1 MGARDEAQPL
11 APYDPA
17 DAFAGDLFLALAAQG
32 RLVLDTER
40 ADQVIADLE
49 HTMNLVSA
57 RVRLLELWRR
67 LSAPV
72 LDDLDP
78 DSERTLVDTVF
89 ADQLA
94 PGRLEEAMRELPKYV
109 EAIKAARRTEP
120 VEDPGTG

>member
-1 MGARDEAQPL
+1 MGSGDEAQPL
-11 APYDPA
+11 VPYDPA
-17 DAFAGDLFLALAAQG
+17 DTFAGDLFLALAAEG
-32 RLVLDTER
+32 RLVLDSER

-49 HTMNLVSA
+49 ETMNLVST

-67 LSAPV
+67 LSGPV

-78 DSERTLVDTVF
+78 DVERTVIDAVF

-109 EAIKAARRTEP
+109 EAFKAARRSAP
-120 VEDPGTG
+120 PAGV